1 MTICAHKA
9 NSFSSIVTEGART
22 KLLFNC
28 VLKKWEERV
37 EPAGYQDVLVF
48 SALEDMK
55 MVCVL
60 TPYQNMLIFSGL
72 GDIKCLDSCTDNPD
86 CSQSY
91 SMRRIYF

>member
-48 SALEDMK
+48 SALEDIK
-55 MVCVL
+55 MV
-60 TPYQNMLIFSGL
+60 F
-72 GDIKCLDSCTDNPD
+72 
-86 CSQSY
+86 
-91 SMRRIYF
+91 

>member
-1 MTICAHKA
+1 MKICAHKA

-48 SALEDMK
+48 SALEDIK
-55 MVCVL
+55 MV
-60 TPYQNMLIFSGL
+60 F
-72 GDIKCLDSCTDNPD
+72 
-86 CSQSY
+86 
-91 SMRRIYF
+91 